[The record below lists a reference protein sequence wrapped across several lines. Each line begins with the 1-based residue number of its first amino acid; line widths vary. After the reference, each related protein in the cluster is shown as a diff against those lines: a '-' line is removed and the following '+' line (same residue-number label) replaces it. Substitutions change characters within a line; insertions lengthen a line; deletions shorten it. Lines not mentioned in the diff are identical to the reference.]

1 MKNIENLTTPTRE
14 RTSVP
19 ISGLD
24 LSTPDD
30 LVQDGKCETLHNMRY
45 EAEAWRPVHPYMNNI
60 DISNIPKPPFAP
72 IFTVVY
78 HHPAAGENSYIVRTI
93 NTSYPAST
101 YNYYISDY
109 NTKTYTTIVGN
120 IKEQKISHFGNVL
133 IFTEGVATR
142 FFIYEGAAY
151 KEVSPNLPLPT
162 ITITQD
168 NSTPYKHD
176 YKYFSLD
183 KQFFWSTNT
192 PLRPNCLYSEANY
205 PIGDLLEKIRSHST
219 GAEFVVTT
227 YRNIYNIDKDTMPPS
242 KQDNQIYGNLCL
254 IVAYRMSDG
263 TIIQSSP
270 LHLITRDTDNKPY
283 NIAKVTRGDLE
294 ESTGLESNQ
303 GAYDKCLWAVSN
315 PVAVSK
321 TVNTDLD
328 DSSPEFC
335 PIYYRDISLEIK
347 IPNDVIAD
355 NSIVSSVALYCT
367 RLTPPFKYENY
378 RNITE
383 NSSTSILDIYNT
395 TDFLNS
401 PFYLLK
407 EYDKKN
413 ITDNAIK
420 LDITPEML
428 EDMLQN
434 ERYKPSVQNILS
446 PSATYDYNNRLHL
459 AAPYIDYLASPHLSI
474 STWFIKG
481 DSSDLGKS
489 RRIGVSVNY
498 DGQTKYICS
507 PNFSTVTYLNA
518 PYKSIISI
526 PDTSVKAFLS
536 QIKTEK
542 SVEKLVSMPTNYAY
556 GIGYAYYIKP
566 PTEKYQFPPI
576 EIPDVGTIDES
587 LIQSAVIPQPNRLQ
601 VSETNNCFS
610 LPYDLSYRIGS
621 ESNRIIAL
629 QSAALEMSDAKFGEF
644 PLYVF
649 TTEGVF
655 AMQAGET
662 TLYSNIIP
670 INYDKI
676 INPNT
681 LAINGAVVYITEKGV
696 HMLSN
701 QGSQV
706 VSTPIHDST
715 NRPPLEFL
723 RTCQLI
729 YPKEHNEF
737 ILLNN
742 NYTGDDM
749 KGKAYVFN
757 LDAGYWSTRD
767 LSGTKLNTDE
777 LVDSKYVYD
786 LSNEDENKALS
797 IDIATRPIK
806 LGNVE
811 FKRLETIIPRMR
823 TTNDSIELGVSLEAS
838 NDGYTYAN
846 LYKTDN
852 PLSFSK
858 NINNP
863 LVIRRVPFS
872 AKYFKLQ
879 LNVVGA
885 NEDYFATSITHI
897 DFEWYRRFSRR
908 MR

>member
-30 LVQDGKCETLHNMRY
+30 LVQDGKCKTLHNMRY
-45 EAEAWRPVHPYMNNI
+45 EAQAWRPVHKHHSKSVTFSTGNATSGSNFTILYRHPTDSEDVYIARRTPKLLI
-60 DISNIPKPPFAP
+60 D
-72 IFTVVY
+72 
-78 HHPAAGENSYIVRTI
+78 
-93 NTSYPAST
+93 
-101 YNYYISDY
+101 
-109 NTKTYTTIVGN
+109 NTKYIICRYDTSNKTFTDIETFYALP
-120 IKEQKISHFGNVL
+120 KISHFGNVL
-133 IFTEGVATR
+133 IVTEGVATR
-142 FFIYEGAAY
+142 YFIYEGATY

-162 ITITQD
+162 ITITQG

-183 KQFFWSTNT
+183 KEFYWSTNT
-192 PLRPNCLYSEANY
+192 PLKQNSLYSEANY
-205 PIGDLLEKIRSHST
+205 PIGVLLDKIRAHST
-219 GAEFVVTT
+219 GAEFKVTT
-227 YRNIYNIDKDTMPPS
+227 YRDIYNIDKGTMPPS

-270 LHLITRDTDNKPY
+270 LHLITRDTDDKPY
-283 NIAKVTRGDLE
+283 NIAEVTRGDLE

-315 PVAVSK
+315 PVSVSK
-321 TVNTDLD
+321 TVNIKLT

-347 IPNDVIAD
+347 IPSDVIAD
-355 NSIVSSVALYCT
+355 KSIVSSVALYCT

-413 ITDNAIK
+413 ITDNTIK
-420 LDITPEML
+420 LGITPEML

-474 STWFIKG
+474 SSWFFEG
-481 DSSDLGKS
+481 GSSSSEKS

-507 PNFSTVTYLNA
+507 PSFSTVTYLKL

-536 QIKTEK
+536 QIETK
-542 SVEKLVSMPTNYAY
+542 KLVSMPTNYAY

-566 PTEKYQFPPI
+566 PTENYQFPPI

-644 PLYVF
+644 PLYAF
-649 TTEGVF
+649 TTEGIF
-655 AMQAGET
+655 ALQSGAT

-670 INYDKI
+670 INYDVI
-676 INPNT
+676 INPST
-681 LAINGAVVYITEKGV
+681 IAIDGAIMYITERGV
-696 HMLSN
+696 HILSN

-706 VSTPIHDST
+706 ISTPIHKANGMPDI
-715 NRPPLEFL
+715 EFL
-723 RTCQLI
+723 KDAVFI
-729 YPKEHNEF
+729 HPKQRNEVLLHNS
-737 ILLNN
+737 
-742 NYTGDDM
+742 TQ
-749 KGKAYVFN
+749 KKTYVYN
-757 LDAGYWSTRD
+757 LDARYWSTRD
-767 LSGTKLNTDE
+767 MTGVKINTDE
-777 LVDSKYVYD
+777 LVDKDNKCIYD
-786 LSNEDENKALS
+786 LNDENENAEGL
-797 IDIATRPIK
+797 IATIVTRPVK

-811 FKRLETIIPRMR
+811 YKRLETIIPRICIGQIDAAVGMKVYAI
-823 TTNDSIELGVSLEAS
+823 DEQSISLLREIAS
-838 NDGYTYAN
+838 EPYDPNAI
-846 LYKTDN
+846 N
-852 PLSFSK
+852 PIVL
-858 NINNP
+858 
-863 LVIRRVPFS
+863 RRVPYS
-872 AKYFKLQ
+872 AKYFQIELKFAPEQ
-879 LNVVGA
+879 GSQ
-885 NEDYFATSITHI
+885 YFPTITHI

>member
-19 ISGLD
+19 IQGID
-24 LSTPDD
+24 VSTPDD
-30 LVQDGKCETLHNMRY
+30 LVKDGSCETLHNMRY
-45 EAEAWRPVHPYMNNI
+45 EAGAWRPVHKHHSKSVTFSTGGSITGSNFTILYRHPT
-60 DISNIPKPPFAP
+60 DIED
-72 IFTVVY
+72 VY
-78 HHPAAGENSYIVRTI
+78 IARRTLKQF
-93 NTSYPAST
+93 N
-101 YNYYISDY
+101 D
-109 NTKTYTTIVGN
+109 NTKYIICRYDTSNDTFTDI
-120 IKEQKISHFGNVL
+120 ETFAALPKISHFGNVL

-142 FFIYEGAAY
+142 YFIYEGATY

-168 NSTPYKHD
+168 NNTPYKHD
-176 YKYFSLD
+176 YKFFSLD
-183 KQFFWSTNT
+183 KEFNWNTNT
-192 PLRPNCLYSEANY
+192 PLRRNSLYSEANY
-205 PIGDLLEKIRSHST
+205 PIKDLLTKIRNHST

-227 YRNIYNIDKDTMPPS
+227 YRDIYNIDKGTMPPS
-242 KQDNQIYGNLCL
+242 KQDNRIYGNLCL
-254 IVAYRMSDG
+254 IVAYRMSDA

-270 LHLITRDTDNKPY
+270 LHLITRDTDNNTDNNTVNKPY
-283 NIAKVTRGDLE
+283 NIAKVTRGDLV
-294 ESTGLESNQ
+294 ESTGLEANT

-321 TVNTDLD
+321 TVNTNLT

-335 PIYYRDISLEIK
+335 PIYYRDISLKIE
-347 IPNDVIAD
+347 IPNDVITD

-383 NSSTSILDIYNT
+383 NGSTSILDIYNT

-413 ITDNAIK
+413 ITDNAIE

-434 ERYKPSVQNILS
+434 ERYTPSVQNVLS
-446 PSATYDYNNRLHL
+446 PSVTYDYNNRLHL

-474 STWFIKG
+474 SSWFIKG
-481 DSSDLGKS
+481 DSNDLQKS

-507 PNFSTVTYLNA
+507 PNFSTVTDLNV

-536 QIKTEK
+536 Q
-542 SVEKLVSMPTNYAY
+542 VEQNKLVSMPANYAY

-566 PTEKYQFPPI
+566 PTDKYQFPPI
-576 EIPDVGTIDES
+576 ELPEVGTIDES
-587 LIQSAVIPQPNRLQ
+587 LIQSAVIPQSNRLQ

-621 ESNRIIAL
+621 ESNRIIAM
-629 QSAALEMSDAKFGEF
+629 QSAAIEMSDAKFGEL

-655 AMQAGET
+655 ALQAGAT

-670 INYDKI
+670 INYDVI
-676 INPNT
+676 INPST
-681 LAINGAVVYITEKGV
+681 IAINGAIMYITERGV
-696 HMLSN
+696 HILSN

-706 VSTPIHDST
+706 ISTPIHLANGMPDI
-715 NRPPLEFL
+715 EFL
-723 RTCQLI
+723 KDAVFI
-729 YPKEHNEF
+729 HPKQRNEVVLHN
-737 ILLNN
+737 I
-742 NYTGDDM
+742 T
-749 KGKAYVFN
+749 KKKTYVYN

-767 LSGTKLNTDE
+767 MTGIKINTDE
-777 LVDSKYVYD
+777 LVDKDNKCIYD
-786 LSNEDENKALS
+786 LNDEDESVALDCE
-797 IDIATRPIK
+797 IKTRPIK

-811 FKRLETIIPRMR
+811 FKRLETIIPRM
-823 TTNDSIELGVSLEAS
+823 TTGAEEIAAELTLSVDNTELR
-838 NDGYTYAN
+838 
-846 LYKTDN
+846 KTDLVLRTESVN
-852 PLSFSK
+852 PFTW
-858 NINNP
+858 
-863 LVIRRVPFS
+863 RRVPFS
-872 AKYFKLQ
+872 AKYFVFSAIFEKEEGETTYDLS
-879 LNVVGA
+879 
-885 NEDYFATSITHI
+885 FTHI

>member
-19 ISGLD
+19 ITGLD

-30 LVQDGKCETLHNMRY
+30 LVVDGKCEVLNNMRY
-45 EAEAWRPVHPYMNNI
+45 EAAAWRPVHPHMV
-60 DISNIPKPPFAP
+60 DIAISDIPKPPHSAGS
-72 IFTVVY
+72 TVVY
-78 HHPAAGENSYIVRTI
+78 RHPAAGENSYIVKTPVI
-93 NTSYPAST
+93 SFGTTKYSYS
-101 YNYYISDY
+101 ISDY
-109 NTKTYTTIVGN
+109 NTNTCNPIATFDE
-120 IKEQKISHFGNVL
+120 EQEISHFGNVL
-133 IFTEGVATR
+133 IFTEGVAAR
-142 FFIYEGAAY
+142 YFIYEGATY

-162 ITITQD
+162 ITITQG

-183 KQFFWSTNT
+183 KQFFWNTNT
-192 PLRPNCLYSEANY
+192 PLKPNCLYSEANY
-205 PIGDLLEKIRSHST
+205 PIKDLLVKIRSHST
-219 GAEFVVTT
+219 GAEYQVTT
-227 YRNIYNIDKDTMPPS
+227 YRDIYNIDKGTMPPS
-242 KQDNQIYGNLCL
+242 KQDNRIYGNLCL
-254 IVAYRMSDG
+254 IVAYRMRDG
-263 TIIQSSP
+263 AIIQSSP
-270 LHLITRDTDNKPY
+270 LHLITRDTVNKPY
-283 NIAKVTRGDLE
+283 NIAKVTRGDLV
-294 ESTGLESNQ
+294 ESTGLEANT

-321 TVNTDLD
+321 TVNTKLT

-335 PIYYRDISLEIK
+335 PIYYRDISLEIN

-367 RLTPPFKYENY
+367 RLTPPFKYVDY

-413 ITDNAIK
+413 ITDNAIE

-434 ERYKPSVQNILS
+434 ERYTPSVQNILS
-446 PSATYDYNNRLHL
+446 PSTTYDYNNRLHL

-474 STWFIKG
+474 SSWFLTG
-481 DSSDLGKS
+481 GPSNAVKS

-507 PNFSTVTYLNA
+507 PNFSTVTYLKV

-536 QIKTEK
+536 QIEIDK
-542 SVEKLVSMPTNYAY
+542 SAQKLVSMPADYAY

-576 EIPDVGTIDES
+576 ELPDVGTIDES

-629 QSAALEMSDAKFGEF
+629 QSAAMEMSDAKFGEF
-644 PLYVF
+644 PLYAF
-649 TTEGVF
+649 TTEGIF
-655 AMQAGET
+655 ALQSGAT

-670 INYDKI
+670 INYDVI
-676 INPNT
+676 INPST
-681 LAINGAVVYITEKGV
+681 IAINGAIMYITERGV
-696 HMLSN
+696 HILSN
-701 QGSQV
+701 QGSQII
-706 VSTPIHDST
+706 STPIHKANGMPDI
-715 NRPPLEFL
+715 EFL
-723 RTCQLI
+723 KEAVFI
-729 YPKEHNEF
+729 HPKQRNEV
-737 ILLNN
+737 LLYNSAKN
-742 NYTGDDM
+742 
-749 KGKAYVFN
+749 KAFVYN
-757 LDAGYWSTRD
+757 LDAEYWSTRD
-767 LSGTKLNTDE
+767 MTGIKINTDE
-777 LVDSKYVYD
+777 LVDNTNAYIYNINS
-786 LSNEDENKALS
+786 EDDSSYLECT
-797 IDIATRPIK
+797 IATRPIK
-806 LGNVE
+806 LGNVDY
-811 FKRLETIIPRMR
+811 KRLETIIPRMN
-823 TTNDSIELGVSLEAS
+823 TGSSDCICDISVGASQDGNSYGNLIAYDETELSS
-838 NDGYTYAN
+838 NV
-846 LYKTDN
+846 
-852 PLSFSK
+852 
-858 NINNP
+858 NNP
-863 LVIRRVPFS
+863 LVFRRVPYS
-872 AKYFKLQ
+872 AKYYSIMVNLYHLQ
-879 LNVVGA
+879 GK
-885 NEDYFATSITHI
+885 DSFDPSISHI
-897 DFEWYRRFSRR
+897 DIEWYRRFSRR

>member
-45 EAEAWRPVHPYMNNI
+45 EAEAWRPVHPYKVNI
-60 DISNIPKPPFAP
+60 DISNITKPSPATG
-72 IFTVVY
+72 FTVVY
-78 HHPAAGENSYIVRTI
+78 HHPAAGENSYIVRTSLI
-93 NTSYPAST
+93 STGVST
-101 YNYYISDY
+101 YKYYISGY
-109 NTKTYTTIVGN
+109 NTKTCILIATFN
-120 IKEQKISHFGNVL
+120 KKQKISHFGNVL

-142 FFIYEGAAY
+142 YFIYEGATY

-162 ITITQD
+162 ITITQG

-176 YKYFSLD
+176 YKYFSLNQ
-183 KQFFWSTNT
+183 QFFWDANT

-205 PIGDLLEKIRSHST
+205 PIGDLLGKIRGLPT
-219 GAEFVVTT
+219 GVEFQVTT
-227 YRNIYNIDKDTMPPS
+227 YRDIYNIDKGTMPPS

-283 NIAKVTRGDLE
+283 NITKVTRGDLE

-315 PVAVSK
+315 PVVVSK
-321 TVNTDLD
+321 TVNTNLT

-335 PIYYRDISLEIK
+335 PIYYRDISLK
-347 IPNDVIAD
+347 IDIPDDVIAD

-367 RLTPPFKYENY
+367 RLTPPFKYESY

-413 ITDNAIK
+413 ITDNAIE

-434 ERYKPSVQNILS
+434 ERYTPSVQNILS

-474 STWFIKG
+474 SAWFIKADTG
-481 DSSDLGKS
+481 NLGKS

-507 PNFSTVTYLNA
+507 PNFSTVTYLNV

-536 QIKTEK
+536 QIETKE
-542 SVEKLVSMPTNYAY
+542 LVSMPTNYAY

-566 PTEKYQFPPI
+566 STGNYQFPPI
-576 EIPDVGTIDES
+576 EIPDDGTIDKS

-610 LPYDLSYRIGS
+610 LPYDLSYRIGN

-655 AMQAGET
+655 AMQAGGT
-662 TLYSNIIP
+662 TLYSNVIP

-681 LAINGAVVYITEKGV
+681 LAINGAIVYITEKGV
-696 HMLSN
+696 HILSN
-701 QGSQV
+701 KGSQV
-706 VSTPIHDST
+706 VSTPIHDSA

-723 RTCQLI
+723 HTCQLI

-742 NYTGDDM
+742 DYTGNDM

-777 LVDSKYVYD
+777 LVDNKNVYD
-786 LSNEDENKALS
+786 LSNENENTPLP
-797 IDIATRPIK
+797 IEIQTRAIK
-806 LGNVE
+806 LGNVDY
-811 FKRLETIIPRMR
+811 KRLETVIPRMATNNNIAMLWMGIDGSVDGSTYDRMLNFPNEEEVEEIGAHKVNPIVFRR
-823 TTNDSIELGVSLEAS
+823 T
-838 NDGYTYAN
+838 
-846 LYKTDN
+846 
-852 PLSFSK
+852 
-858 NINNP
+858 
-863 LVIRRVPFS
+863 PFS
-872 AKYFKLQ
+872 AKYFKCNIKMEPEYL
-879 LNVVGA
+879 
-885 NEDYFATSITHI
+885 EPYDPSITHI

>member
-19 ISGLD
+19 ITGLD

-30 LVQDGKCETLHNMRY
+30 LVVDGKCEVLNNMRY
-45 EAEAWRPVHPYMNNI
+45 EAAAWRPVHPYMENI
-60 DISNIPKPPFAP
+60 AISDIPKPMPAAGFR
-72 IFTVVY
+72 VVY
-78 HHPAAGENSYIVRTI
+78 HHPAAGENSYIFRTVLAF
-93 NTSYPAST
+93 SAASK

-109 NTKTYTTIVGN
+109 NTKTYILIATFN
-120 IKEQKISHFGNVL
+120 KEQKISHFGNVL

-142 FFIYEGAAY
+142 YFIYEGATY

-168 NSTPYKHD
+168 NDTPYKHD
-176 YKYFSLD
+176 YKYFSLN
-183 KQFFWSTNT
+183 KEFFWNTNT
-192 PLRPNCLYSEANY
+192 PLRPNYLYSEANY
-205 PIGDLLEKIRSHST
+205 PIKDLLEKIRDHST

-227 YRNIYNIDKDTMPPS
+227 YRDIYNIDKGTMPPS
-242 KQDNQIYGNLCL
+242 KQDNLIYGNLCL

-283 NIAKVTRGDLE
+283 NIAKVTRGDLV
-294 ESTGLESNQ
+294 ESTGVASDQ

-321 TVNTDLD
+321 TFNTDLD

-383 NSSTSILDIYNT
+383 NGSTSILDIYNT

-413 ITDNAIK
+413 ITDNAIE

-434 ERYKPSVQNILS
+434 ERYTPSVQNVLS
-446 PSATYDYNNRLHL
+446 PSVTYDYNNRLHL

-474 STWFIKG
+474 SSWFIKG
-481 DSSDLGKS
+481 DSNDLQKS

-507 PNFSTVTYLNA
+507 PNFSTVTDLNV

-536 QIKTEK
+536 QIETK
-542 SVEKLVSMPTNYAY
+542 KLVSMPANYAY

-566 PTEKYQFPPI
+566 PTDKYQFPPI
-576 EIPDVGTIDES
+576 ELPEVGTIDES

-655 AMQAGET
+655 AMQAGEA

-681 LAINGAVVYITEKGV
+681 LAINGAIVYITEKGV
-696 HMLSN
+696 HILSN
-701 QGSQV
+701 EGSQV
-706 VSTPIHDST
+706 VSTPIHGSA

-742 NYTGDDM
+742 DYTGNDM

-757 LDAGYWSTRD
+757 LDARYWSTRD

-777 LVDSKYVYD
+777 LVDSVYVYD

-797 IDIATRPIK
+797 INIVTRPIK
-806 LGNVE
+806 LGNVDY
-811 FKRLETIIPRMR
+811 KRLETIIPRMN
-823 TTNDSIELGVSLEAS
+823 TGSSDCICDITVDASQDGKLYGNLISYDETELSYNV
-838 NDGYTYAN
+838 
-846 LYKTDN
+846 
-852 PLSFSK
+852 
-858 NINNP
+858 NNP
-863 LVIRRVPFS
+863 LVFRRVPYS
-872 AKYFKLQ
+872 AKYYKFGINLYHLQ
-879 LNVVGA
+879 G
-885 NEDYFATSITHI
+885 EDSFDPSISHI
-897 DFEWYRRFSRR
+897 DIEWYRRFSRR